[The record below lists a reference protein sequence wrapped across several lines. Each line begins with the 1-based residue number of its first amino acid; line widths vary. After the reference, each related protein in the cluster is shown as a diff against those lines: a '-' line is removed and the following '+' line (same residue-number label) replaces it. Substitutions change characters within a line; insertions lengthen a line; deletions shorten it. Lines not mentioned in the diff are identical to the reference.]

1 MRMKAPTCED
11 SNQPQHGNVLQRL
24 PRGRFL
30 LTASHA
36 GTRQGLL
43 VDRVQHCA
51 DEPPTIAVSVKK
63 GHVLSPLIRDSA
75 RFGLCELAPS
85 DRIITRLFARPADLL
100 DDDPFL
106 GHALVPLEESH
117 QQPIPQCGATWLAC
131 DLLRHLDIESDHELY
146 IGRVITSGVLPAA
159 VADANGS
166 ALDRKNVPGRTEENL
181 ATSTKASNPP
191 NRKRATA

>member
-1 MRMKAPTCED
+1 MRITDPTRPD
-11 SNQPQHGNVLQRL
+11 SGQPPHSKVLERL

-30 LTASHA
+30 LTASHGGA
-36 GTRQGLL
+36 RQGLL
-43 VDRVQHCA
+43 VKRVQHCA

-85 DRIITRLFARPADLL
+85 DRIITRLFTRPAELL
-100 DDDPFL
+100 DEDPFL

-131 DLLRHLDIESDHELY
+131 DLLRHLDIESDYELY
-146 IGRVITSGVLPAA
+146 IGRVIASGVLPAA
-159 VADANGS
+159 S
-166 ALDRKNVPGRTEENL
+166 AETLASETPRQSIPGRTADQVEEP
-181 ATSTKASNPP
+181 TKTPAPP

>member
-11 SNQPQHGNVLQRL
+11 SDQSQHRDVLQRL

-30 LTASHA
+30 LTASHG

-51 DEPPTIAVSVKK
+51 DDPPTIAVSVKK

-85 DRIITRLFARPADLL
+85 DRIITRLFTRSADLL

-117 QQPIPQCGATWLAC
+117 LQPIPQCGATWLAC
-131 DLLRHLDIESDHELY
+131 DLLRHLDIESDYELY
-146 IGRVITSGVLPAA
+146 IGRVITSGMLPAA
-159 VADANGS
+159 S
-166 ALDRKNVPGRTEENL
+166 AEPNSSARDRKIIPGRSEEALAEPTED
-181 ATSTKASNPP
+181 STPT